1 MRQRWLLVVLV
12 LSLAVNAGVLGYIG
26 VKKYQDWRS
35 FERYWRS
42 NMKSRAAGRKA
53 LHMLEAL
60 DAKRK
65 PAGDAYWEARRR
77 LGELGLEPHPDSA
90 SVESTLN
97 RLAWSRRVNES
108 LLADW
113 GREFNRLFAPKQ
125 LQRYSLMVRATL
137 DSVRQVDS
145 ARRGGGR

>member
-1 MRQRWLLVVLV
+1 MRQRWLLAVLV
-12 LSLAVNAGVLGYIG
+12 LSLAVNAGVLGYVG

-35 FERYWRS
+35 FERYWHN

-65 PAGDAYWEARRR
+65 PASDAYWEARRK

-90 SVESTLN
+90 CVESTLS
-97 RLAWSRRVNES
+97 RLARSFRVNES

-113 GREFNRLFAPKQ
+113 SREFHRLLAPKQ
-125 LQRYSLMVRATL
+125 LQRYSRTVRAAL
-137 DSVRQVDS
+137 DSVRLVDS
-145 ARRGGGR
+145 AARGGGR